1 MTQLE
6 ALNIDF
12 NEKFPHLPKA
22 PITEAVIEI
31 RGKASLPWDE
41 KTILEKL
48 KTELPDYP
56 KQKSGR
62 VQQFEVNPEKEQKVI
77 VRDLGWQGLDI
88 TSTDQKYISKF
99 NMNFFSLSRLAP
111 YENWDRF
118 KDEMKRL
125 WNIHYKLAVPLEIQR
140 LGVRF
145 INRIEIPDESVHL
158 RDYFQGFSSGIPAIK
173 LDLNGFLHHDIFTVP
188 NYSYMMNIIKTI
200 QPKTPTNNRA
210 LILDI
215 DVFTQQPIEANDDII
230 DKKLSDLHWLKNKIF
245 FSIITPQLI
254 TQLK

>member
-1 MTQLE
+1 
-6 ALNIDF
+6 
-12 NEKFPHLPKA
+12 
-22 PITEAVIEI
+22 
-31 RGKASLPWDE
+31 
-41 KTILEKL
+41 
-48 KTELPDYP
+48 
-56 KQKSGR
+56 
-62 VQQFEVNPEKEQKVI
+62 